1 MKYGVSIQDQI
12 NEANK
17 KLQLHEGDLKAYK
30 ESTNQQMNE
39 NKQLIYELTVTNK
52 QLHKQLASVLR
63 GDEKVIEAALGDH
76 KSEKQALKT
85 KAGKDVV
92 NVSHNSSDIETFLI
106 RFKRFKIRFNL
117 F

>member
-39 NKQLIYELTVTNK
+39 NKQLIHELTVTNK

-92 NVSHNSSDIETFLI
+92 NVSYNSSDFETFLI
-106 RFKRFKIRFNL
+106 RFKRFSDI
-117 F
+117 